1 MHFSASLTLAA
12 SAILG
17 VSGVFG
23 AAIDKRAGLKPVNG
37 NSDTQTGAVP
47 ASTITDLQAFTSYA
61 AAAYSDI
68 HSIRAWNCVPCAL
81 NPSFR
86 PLQSF
91 QDPTNLEQVFVGADD
106 ARRTIVVS
114 FRGTIQTLQDWL
126 HDLNAFVK
134 TSPSYLPTGS
144 VSRGFSEVYD
154 SVQSFVQ
161 QALPAAVAANPGYS
175 VSFTGHSLGGASAT
189 LAAADAFGYLNG
201 IVDPSNMY
209 LITVGCPRV
218 GDSNFAS
225 YMDQAGLGD
234 IWRSANLGDT
244 VPKVPP
250 TFLGYVHVGQSSVGL
265 DLHALPDGNPQ
276 FCGPDG
282 SGTCAWVDSLDVLA
296 EHETYYGRHV

>member
-1 MHFSASLTLAA
+1 MYFSSSLALAT

-17 VSGVFG
+17 VSGVIASPF
-23 AAIDKRAGLKPVNG
+23 DRRDGLKPVNG
-37 NSDTQTGAVP
+37 DSTIQTGAIP
-47 ASTITDLQAFTSYA
+47 DSAIPDLQAFTSYA

-68 HSIRAWNCVPCAL
+68 PSIDAWNCTPCAL
-81 NPSFR
+81 NPNFR
-86 PLQSF
+86 PLESF

-106 ARRTIVVS
+106 ARGSVIVS
-114 FRGTIQTLQDWL
+114 FRGTIKTLSDWL
-126 HDLNAFVK
+126 HDFNAVFKV
-134 TSPSYLPTGS
+134 TPSYLPTGK

-154 SVQSFVQ
+154 TVQAFLQ

-189 LAAADAFGYLNG
+189 LAAADAFEYLNG
-201 IVDPSNMY
+201 TVSTSDIF

-218 GDSNFAS
+218 GDANFAS
-225 YMDQAGLGD
+225 YMDQAGLGG

-250 TFLGYVHVGQSSVGL
+250 MGLGYVHVGQSSVGL
-265 DLHALPDGNPQ
+265 DLTALPVGSPQ

-282 SGTCAWVDSLDVLA
+282 SGTVSSFSRVVKRR
-296 EHETYYGRHV
+296 E

>member
-1 MHFSASLTLAA
+1 MHFSSSLTLAT

-17 VSGVFG
+17 VSGVLG

-47 ASTITDLQAFTSYA
+47 ASAIPDLQAFTSYA

-68 HSIRAWNCVPCAL
+68 PSINAWNCAPCAL
-81 NPSFR
+81 ISNFR

-91 QDPTNLEQVFVGADD
+91 QDPNNLEQVFVGADD
-106 ARRTIVVS
+106 TRRTIVVS
-114 FRGTIQTLQDWL
+114 FRGTIKTISDWL
-126 HDLNAFVK
+126 HDFNAFVK
-134 TSPSYLPTGS
+134 ATPSYLPTGS
-144 VSRGFSEVYD
+144 VSQGFSEVYD

-161 QALPAAVAANPGYS
+161 QALPAAVQANPGYS

-189 LAAADAFGYLNG
+189 LAAADAFQYLKGTINTS
-201 IVDPSNMY
+201 DMY

-244 VPKVPP
+244 VPKAPP
-250 TFLGYVHVGQSSVGL
+250 TFLGYAHVGQSSVGL
-265 DLHALPDGNPQ
+265 DLNALPDGNPQ

-282 SGTCAWVDSLDVLA
+282 SGTCAFFDSLNVLA
-296 EHETYYGRHV
+296 EHSTYYGRHV